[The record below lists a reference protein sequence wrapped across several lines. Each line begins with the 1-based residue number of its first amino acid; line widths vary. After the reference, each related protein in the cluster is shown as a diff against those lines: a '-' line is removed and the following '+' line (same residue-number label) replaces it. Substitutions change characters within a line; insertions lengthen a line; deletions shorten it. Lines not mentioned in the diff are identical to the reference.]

1 MQEDRSCAVVVVRPL
16 RQQLASYPGHV
27 VGGKSG
33 LVSTVC
39 ACAKNPMISWG
50 IVYHRLRTVNLYRT
64 APKHGCLKLIP
75 RTWHVTVRTFIKRSS
90 SLCCIGKGYFT
101 LKAEQ
106 LDAIKCIS
114 MVKTYSCSS
123 HGIIL
128 GCLSATKLCRLF
140 STTITVT
147 VELAVVVA

>member
-1 MQEDRSCAVVVVRPL
+1 MQIQIVLFCILCTSLVPRP
-16 RQQLASYPGHV
+16 R

-64 APKHGCLKLIP
+64 APKHGRLKLGL
-75 RTWHVTVRTFIKRSS
+75 VNSEDFDKALKFG
-90 SLCCIGKGYFT
+90 LCCIGKGYFT

-114 MVKTYSCSS
+114 MVKTYSCGS

-128 GCLSATKLCRLF
+128 GILSATRLCRLF
-140 STTITVT
+140 STRITVT
-147 VELAVVVA
+147 VKLAVVVA

>member
-1 MQEDRSCAVVVVRPL
+1 M
-16 RQQLASYPGHV
+16 

-39 ACAKNPMISWG
+39 ACAKNPMILWG

-64 APKHGCLKLIP
+64 APKHGRLKLGL
-75 RTWHVTVRTFIKRSS
+75 VNSEDFDKALKFG
-90 SLCCIGKGYFT
+90 LCCIGKGYFT

-114 MVKTYSCSS
+114 MVKPYSCGS

-128 GCLSATKLCRLF
+128 GSLSATRLPF
-140 STTITVT
+140 VFNYSHSDGGTGGGCS
-147 VELAVVVA
+147 VVLIVSLLFTAFVSDG

>member
-1 MQEDRSCAVVVVRPL
+1 MAGNSEDFDKA
-16 RQQLASYPGHV
+16 
-27 VGGKSG
+27 
-33 LVSTVC
+33 
-39 ACAKNPMISWG
+39 
-50 IVYHRLRTVNLYRT
+50 
-64 APKHGCLKLIP
+64 LK
-75 RTWHVTVRTFIKRSS
+75 FG
-90 SLCCIGKGYFT
+90 LCCIGKGYFT

-114 MVKTYSCSS
+114 MVKTYSCGS

-128 GCLSATKLCRLF
+128 GSLSATRLCRLF